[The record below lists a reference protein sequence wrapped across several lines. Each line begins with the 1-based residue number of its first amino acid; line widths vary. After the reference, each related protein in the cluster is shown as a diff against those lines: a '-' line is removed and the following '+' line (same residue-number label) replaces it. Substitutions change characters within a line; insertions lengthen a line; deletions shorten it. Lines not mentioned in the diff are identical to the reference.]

1 MGKEEPH
8 FTPDERHDAEIRRQ
22 IEVGQLEARLGRLPS
37 FSKSSDGI
45 AFTVPI
51 SPRKPGDLPVP
62 LQAVRSIKLLVP
74 LLYPMHP
81 CRIEL
86 LGVNKEM
93 AHKTESSFN
102 DKAEDNRGL
111 SLIAHVN
118 YFAQYMH
125 TLAIEP
131 DTDNQDLDQAA
142 VFTDGLRPEEKKN
155 VVKHVSEAEDDRSHI
170 KFIPRPPEWT
180 MGSDEESESDDD
192 FSDSYDSGD
201 ESEGVGSQDGQD
213 EHEAQGS
220 TSGNQSTT
228 VSSFCSSLDFTLDL
242 KLSWHAV
249 SGGIR
254 TLYKTPSYLNVK

>member
-22 IEVGQLEARLGRLPS
+22 IEVCQLEARLGRLPS

-45 AFTVPI
+45 VFTVPI

-74 LLYPMHP
+74 LLYPLHP

-86 LGVNKEM
+86 PSVNKGM
-93 AHKTESSFN
+93 ASKTESGFN
-102 DKAEDNRGL
+102 NKAKDNKGL

-118 YFAQYMH
+118 YFAQHMH

-131 DTDNQDLDQAA
+131 DTDKQGLDQAA
-142 VFTDGLRPEEKKN
+142 VSIDGLRLEEKKN
-155 VVKHVSEAEDDRSHI
+155 VDKGLSEAENDRSHI
-170 KFIPRPPEWT
+170 KFISRPPEWT

-220 TSGNQSTT
+220 TSENQSTA
-228 VSSFCSSLDFTLDL
+228 VSSFWSSLGLIPFHLDL
-242 KLSWHAV
+242 KLSWLAV
-249 SGGIR
+249 SI
-254 TLYKTPSYLNVK
+254 